1 MVKMSPQ
8 GPMTCLILSVTAS
21 SVMWFLYVVS
31 LVACNFYRMSAVNV
45 RVSQAFNSTDIT
57 RERTS
62 LIFELR
68 ELCLSF
74 QMVFMQSR

>member
-1 MVKMSPQ
+1 
-8 GPMTCLILSVTAS
+8 
-21 SVMWFLYVVS
+21 
-31 LVACNFYRMSAVNV
+31 MSAVNV
-45 RVSQAFNSTDIT
+45 QVSQAFNSTDIT

-74 QMVFMQSR
+74 QMVFSLASAAVVSAILLGTLISKDCAQILETRPVFHR